1 MVSVLKTLED
11 GIRLNISVWPMC
23 HKECCLFNS
32 FLVIYTALVML
43 YKGFDNNMFTYLI
56 EKTNG
61 LNFNGYIC
69 TPQKKKIGKTYIQI
83 LTL

>member
-43 YKGFDNNMFTYLI
+43 YKGFDNNMLTYLI
-56 EKTNG
+56 
-61 LNFNGYIC
+61 
-69 TPQKKKIGKTYIQI
+69 
-83 LTL
+83 